1 MKLRKFIVP
10 MRDWAAE
17 CPVIHLPAVDT
28 LDRELRR
35 RLAAGEY
42 VRLCPEMV
50 VEKQRWEGLAGWQ
63 QDEARVQAVGL
74 CTHKAVL
81 VGRSAARVHGIPVPG
96 RDEFVEL
103 NLPGRNSRRPRQ
115 EWPEQVVYR
124 AASLGQEEITTVKGL
139 RVSTIMRTAVDIARY
154 HGVVA
159 GIVAFDAVLAMQY
172 MSRSRAENMVEL
184 LGPVR
189 GISTA
194 RRALALADPRS
205 ESPLESWGRA
215 QILAADLPG
224 LETLQVQVPVLEGRY
239 RLDLLLNG
247 HLAVELHGE
256 IKYDGQSTGVDP
268 VMQMKRDR
276 ERERLL
282 QNAGFMLVHATYADL
297 VEGRLSGMVRAG
309 LARQAA

>member
-10 MRDWAAE
+10 MHDWSTE
-17 CPVIHLPAVDT
+17 CPMLHLPAVDT
-28 LDRELRR
+28 LDRELWR
-35 RLAAGEY
+35 RLAAEEY

-50 VEKQRWEGLAGWQ
+50 VEKQRWEELAGWQ

-96 RDEFVEL
+96 RDGFVEL
-103 NLPGRNSRRPRQ
+103 NLPGRNSRRPRRH
-115 EWPEQVVYR
+115 WPEQVVYR
-124 AASLGQEEITTVKGL
+124 AAALGEEEITTVNGL

-154 HGVVA
+154 HGLVA
-159 GIVAFDAVLAMQY
+159 GVVAFDAVLAMPY
-172 MSRSRAENMVEL
+172 MSRSRAEHMLGL

-189 GISTA
+189 GINTA
-194 RRALALADPRS
+194 RRALGLADPRS

-215 QILAADLPG
+215 QIVTTDLPELRT
-224 LETLQVQVPVLEGRY
+224 LEVQVPVLEGRY

-247 HLAVELHGE
+247 HLAV
-256 IKYDGQSTGVDP
+256 DP
-268 VMQMKRDR
+268 VAQMKLDR

-282 QNAGFMLVHATYADL
+282 QNAGYAFVHATYPDL
-297 VEGRLSGMVRAG
+297 AEGQLPGMVRAG
-309 LARQAA
+309 LVRQPV

>member
-1 MKLRKFIVP
+1 MRLRKFIVP
-10 MRDWAAE
+10 LRDWAAE
-17 CPVIHLPAVDT
+17 CPMVHLPAVDT
-28 LDRELRR
+28 LDRKLWR

-50 VEKQRWEGLAGWQ
+50 VEKQRWEELAGWQ

-96 RDEFVEL
+96 RDKFVEL

-124 AASLGQEEITTVKGL
+124 AAALGEEEITTVNGL
-139 RVSTIMRTAVDIARY
+139 RVSTIMRTAVDVARY

-159 GIVAFDAVLAMQY
+159 GIVAFDAVLAMPY
-172 MSRSRAENMVEL
+172 MSRSRAGNMLEQ

-189 GISTA
+189 GINAA
-194 RRALALADPRS
+194 RRALASADPRS

-215 QILAADLPG
+215 QIVTADLPELQT
-224 LETLQVQVPVLEGRY
+224 LEVQVPVLAGEY

-247 HLAVELHGE
+247 YLAVELHGD
-256 IKYDGQSTGVDP
+256 IKYDGQSIGVDP
-268 VMQMKRDR
+268 VEQMKRDR
-276 ERERLL
+276 QRERRL
-282 QNAGFMLVHATYADL
+282 QNAGFSLVHATYADL
-297 VEGRLSGMVRAG
+297 AEGHLPEMVRAG
-309 LARQAA
+309 LV